1 MSSKGLIELIIL
13 NQGLSVGIINE
24 TGEFPSYVFE
34 FAEMSADRRVTCTVF
49 SIFVLEAL

>member
-24 TGEFPSYVFE
+24 TGKLTLDPVYLARED
-34 FAEMSADRRVTCTVF
+34 AN
-49 SIFVLEAL
+49 